1 MSTGNISAVK
11 FTIHTVD
18 QHSVMVNITDPMT
31 SIHRRQQQLSIR
43 DVLKKELKYKI
54 SYYKSGSTGKVKY
67 SFRILRSFQFLLGSW
82 SSWWLVW
89 IHQDMGALGRL

>member
-1 MSTGNISAVK
+1 MIISTGNISAVK

-18 QHSVMVNITDPMT
+18 EHSVLVNITDPVT

-43 DVLKKELKYKI
+43 DVLQKELKYKI

-67 SFRILRSFQFLLGSW
+67 STCTWNCAHLEYFQSLSMFEE
-82 SSWWLVW
+82 LVVFMP
-89 IHQDMGALGRL
+89 QMC